1 MQQSEDHLEFVVSV
15 GSGDRTRGVQRR
27 SGRGGHLAG

>member
-15 GSGDRTRGVQRR
+15 GYGDRARGVQHRP
-27 SGRGGHLAG
+27 GRGGHLPG